1 MSSPEIAI
9 PLTLELQVDFPAP
22 RQFFKPAAALQSETL
37 RLAFATWQEL
47 AAGRFAPSRREI
59 SPARFKVALASIF
72 LVDVVDSGED
82 FKFVLG
88 GQKLIQF
95 MGGRHAGHYLSGL
108 PKSEFYDR
116 MRLIFSR
123 CVSTRSP
130 VAIGP
135 VSTARDGREYLSIEL
150 IVLPLSDS
158 DVTVTGLLGF
168 AELSA
173 PHLET
178 P

>member
-1 MSSPEIAI
+1 MSNADIAK
-9 PLTLELQVDFPAP
+9 PLTLETQAVFPAS
-22 RQFFKPAAALQSETL
+22 RQIFKPVAALQSETL

-47 AAGRFAPSRREI
+47 AADRFAPSRREV
-59 SPARFKVALASIF
+59 SPARFKVMLASIF
-72 LVDVVDSGED
+72 LVEVVDDAED

-95 MGGRHAGHYLSGL
+95 MGGRHAGRYLSGL

-116 MRLIFSR
+116 MRRIFTR
-123 CVSTRSP
+123 CASTRLP

-135 VSTARDGREYLSIEL
+135 IPTARDGREYLSIEL
-150 IVLPLSDS
+150 IVLPLSD
-158 DVTVTGLLGF
+158 DGVTVTGLLGV
-168 AELSA
+168 AELS
-173 PHLET
+173 PPRHED